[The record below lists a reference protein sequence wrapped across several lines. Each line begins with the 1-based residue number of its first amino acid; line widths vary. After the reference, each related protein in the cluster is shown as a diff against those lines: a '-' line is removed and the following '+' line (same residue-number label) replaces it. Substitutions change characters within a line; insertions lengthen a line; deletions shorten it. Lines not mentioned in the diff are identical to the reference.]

1 MLKHIVMW
9 RFVEGAKGKSRVEHA
24 QWMKEPL
31 EALVGV
37 VPEIRSLEVGVNNN
51 PSASAY
57 DAVLVS
63 TFDNKEALDSYKV
76 NPAHLAVAA
85 YCKEVREARADVDF
99 EI

>member
-1 MLKHIVMW
+1 MIKHIVMW
-9 RFVEGAKGKSRVEHA
+9 KLKPEAEGLTAKENA
-24 QWMKEPL
+24 QWMKEHL